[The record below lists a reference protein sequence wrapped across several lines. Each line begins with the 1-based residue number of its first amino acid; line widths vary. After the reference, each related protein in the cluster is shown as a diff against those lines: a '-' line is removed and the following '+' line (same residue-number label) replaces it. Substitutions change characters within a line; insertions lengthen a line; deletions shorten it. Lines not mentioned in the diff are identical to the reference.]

1 MKYSDSV
8 EKQIYILSNQLK
20 VYYLLSLAIIKRINF
35 VVAYNFL
42 IILGLLLFSVM
53 CLIDI
58 ELAKRESF
66 VITYHLL
73 VLSDA
78 LAIYIK
84 RKLKHKIRNN
94 YIESLKIIGQ
104 LGDLIEWSRD
114 RRKFSVN
121 PPKVAIIE
129 INTFYSI
136 IQRLFFPYKKGVNY
150 YNGLVV
156 INIMVLLSVVL
167 ISFYT
172 FFVDYLRI

>member
-1 MKYSDSV
+1 MKYSDSL
-8 EKQIYILSNQLK
+8 EKQINNLSNQLK
-20 VYYLLSLAIIKRINF
+20 VYNLLSLAIIKRINF
-35 VVAYNFL
+35 VVVYNFL

-66 VITYHLL
+66 VVTYHLL

-84 RKLKHKIRNN
+84 RKLKHNIRNN

-104 LGDLIEWSRD
+104 LGDSIEWSRE

-150 YNGLVV
+150 YNVLSVM
-156 INIMVLLSVVL
+156 NIIVLLSVVL

-172 FFVDYLRI
+172 FFVEYLRI